1 MQLVSLTI
9 RPKKSHSPR
18 AVANS
23 LRSALAVERRTVL
36 RRFREANNVTAIV
49 FHWLNDWSVG
59 HLNFWLILNTSRLSG
74 GPKFRFYRFSRTG
87 KQVLPA
93 QYVSGSI
100 AYCATRWPYKSI
112 TKVSPPM

>member
-1 MQLVSLTI
+1 MSVSFTDRSKESGGRRPVILVTNSQSGPRRLALDKIWMQLVSLTI

-59 HLNFWLILNTSRLSG
+59 HLNFWLILNTSL
-74 GPKFRFYRFSRTG
+74 KT
-87 KQVLPA
+87 
-93 QYVSGSI
+93 
-100 AYCATRWPYKSI
+100 
-112 TKVSPPM
+112 